1 MRRSKSEYVIQTV
14 ANAVRLLEAFSD
26 TEELGVTELSRK
38 LGLHKNNVFRLLAT
52 LEQYRLV
59 EQCADRD
66 RYRLGVGCL
75 TLAQSLTRNRPL
87 TRHGRAVLEDLAEKS
102 GECAHLAALAGF
114 DVVHLDGQASR
125 RLLGPSL
132 RIGDRLDAHCS
143 ALGKALLAAGL
154 AGELE
159 RYDREVI
166 RGQALPARTPETITD
181 RDKFLDHIRQVAGH
195 GFAVDLEEC
204 EHGLSCVAAPVLD
217 PNGHAIAALSVS
229 VPSFRVEREELH
241 QRVLPHVVEAAA
253 ELSRR
258 MGYSPH

>member
-26 TEELGVTELSRK
+26 SEELGVTELSRR

-52 LEQYRLV
+52 LEQSNLV

-87 TRHGRAVLEDLAEKS
+87 TRHGRAVLEELAGKS
-102 GECAHLAALAGF
+102 GECAHLGALCGF
-114 DVVHLDGQASR
+114 DVVHLDGQSPR
-125 RLLGPSL
+125 QLMGPL
-132 RIGDRLDAHCS
+132 VRIGDRLEAHCT
-143 ALGKALLAAGL
+143 ALGKVLLAAGL
-154 AGELE
+154 PEDLE
-159 RYDREVI
+159 RYDRDVI

-181 RDKFLDHIRQVAGH
+181 RDKFLDHLRQVAGQ

-204 EHGLSCVAAPVLD
+204 ERGLCCVAAPVLD
-217 PNGHAIAALSVS
+217 PGGRAIAALSLS
-229 VPSFRVEREELH
+229 APAFRMEREELL
-241 QRVLPHVVEAAA
+241 QRAVPQVVKAAA